1 MAQLFTNNA
10 RATITSSITADAT
23 SIVIDATKAD
33 LFPVATVGS
42 GSIPSS
48 DDWFKLTLQDS
59 VGNVEIVAVR
69 TRAAGSSL
77 LSNVIRGYDGTTARA
92 FTSGTV
98 IGLRLTAEDVQTAL
112 AITSENNVFTGD
124 NSFTGTNEF
133 IGSQTFSGLTTFND
147 EIEFNDAPTAP
158 TVSYGDNTTKLATT
172 AFVQAALQ
180 ALHPVGSIYINAGV
194 NTNPATL
201 FGFGTWVAFGAGRVM
216 VGLNGSDSLFDA
228 LEETGGSKDAVVVSH
243 SHTLSGTAN
252 NAGSHSHV
260 TAFGY
265 SNDHDYFG
273 NGVSS
278 FTYNGGGV
286 TQNPYNYSSNAAG
299 EHQHTLSGTAD
310 TAGSSGTNANLQPY
324 ITVAMWKRT
333 A

>member
-48 DDWFKLTLQDS
+48 GDWFKLTLQDS

-133 IGSQTFSGLTTFND
+133 TGSQTFSGLTTFSD
-147 EIEFNDAPTAP
+147 EVEFNDPVTGDLIGDVTGNLTGNVTGDVTGNVSGSAGSLLSGLW
-158 TVSYGDNTTKLATT
+158 TVSDIAGKLTFKYNNVAV
-172 AFVQAALQ
+172 F
-180 ALHPVGSIYINAGV
+180 SITSAGAIV
-194 NTNPATL
+194 AKDDVT
-201 FGFGTWVAFGAGRVM
+201 GFGT
-216 VGLNGSDSLFDA
+216 
-228 LEETGGSKDAVVVSH
+228 
-243 SHTLSGTAN
+243 
-252 NAGSHSHV
+252 
-260 TAFGY
+260 
-265 SNDHDYFG
+265 
-273 NGVSS
+273 
-278 FTYNGGGV
+278 
-286 TQNPYNYSSNAAG
+286 P
-299 EHQHTLSGTAD
+299 
-310 TAGSSGTNANLQPY
+310 
-324 ITVAMWKRT
+324 
-333 A
+333 